1 MNDALAAAD
10 YSERLGVIFSIRPSE
25 MVLAYYFKNKFVTGF
40 RN

>member
-10 YSERLGVIFSIRPSE
+10 YSERLVVIFSIRPSE